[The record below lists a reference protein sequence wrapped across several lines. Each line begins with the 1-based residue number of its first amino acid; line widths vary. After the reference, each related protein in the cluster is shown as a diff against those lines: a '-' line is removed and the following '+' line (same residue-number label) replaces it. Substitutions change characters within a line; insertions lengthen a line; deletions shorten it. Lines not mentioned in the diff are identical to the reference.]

1 MALANRIDCREHACI
16 HEACVGKKKKEND
29 HVIDALCT

>member
-16 HEACVGKKKKEND
+16 HEACVGKKKEND
-29 HVIDALCT
+29 HIIDALCT